1 MEIYCSIIAATIIT
15 IIIYSVIKYSSSKT
29 NLNCD
34 IACVPGKLPFIGHNL
49 PIITM
54 RSSFLYM
61 FNIDFYHLF
70 PNSSMMG
77 YYNFSV
83 PGIIIRDPKLIK
95 QIMTTEFINFS
106 KNTSSLDHNLDPLL
120 STNPFFTSDDQWK
133 KNRTIL
139 LNGLT
144 SQKLKVIALGIS
156 SVADEFT
163 NYLEQLITSSSSKSG
178 AITVNALELL
188 SRFTAQVVAIGGFGI
203 NGKSFN
209 TEETETF
216 ESMVRPM
223 LQPGSFYEFISI
235 ITFFFPFIAKI
246 LRVRFMPKKIYHY
259 FVNIIKTVLE
269 ARSNGNQNPHN
280 DFIQKVSEFCRNEE
294 TGKIDEVLVASHAAS
309 FFLDGYITSGVTL
322 AFTAYQIAKH
332 GEVQEKLR
340 QHVIEILKKN
350 DGKLT
355 YQTLEDM
362 KYMEQVI
369 YESMRLFPALG
380 YLGKVCTKETKLVG
394 SDGVEC
400 CVKPGTEMIIPVF
413 GLHRDQKYWDNPEL
427 FDPERF
433 SPDNAGNLNK
443 FVFLPFGGGP
453 RQCVGM
459 RVAIMQMKAA
469 LAMLVKDYWI
479 EVDRKTDEPLRV
491 HKLSGLFTAPHS
503 DIWIRVCKLKD
514 RK

>member
-1 MEIYCSIIAATIIT
+1 
-15 IIIYSVIKYSSSKT
+15 
-29 NLNCD
+29 
-34 IACVPGKLPFIGHNL
+34 
-49 PIITM
+49 M

-216 ESMVRPM
+216 E
-223 LQPGSFYEFISI
+223 
-235 ITFFFPFIAKI
+235 TKI